1 MIGDV
6 GRSRK
11 ASHHPELLVRASDP
25 PLERCSNLASPP
37 RTRSENT
44 FKELQLHRVDSIS
57 ARGYP
62 TLHSL
67 ISLAFKVCI
76 EIVCDARHGLISP

>member
-1 MIGDV
+1 MSNKPSHDWRRGAFTQ
-6 GRSRK
+6 

-57 ARGYP
+57 ARRCP

-67 ISLAFKVCI
+67 TSLACKS
-76 EIVCDARHGLISP
+76 LY